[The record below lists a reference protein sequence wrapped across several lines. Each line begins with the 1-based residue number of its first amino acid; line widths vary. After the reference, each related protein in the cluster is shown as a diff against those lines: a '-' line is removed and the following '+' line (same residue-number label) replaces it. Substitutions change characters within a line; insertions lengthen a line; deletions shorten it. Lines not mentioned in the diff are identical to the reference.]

1 MALFGFS
8 DITFNKGTPQRNS
21 PLGALVGDEFKTNTY
36 RYPLDLGNADKGHYM
51 VIYIRQQKDSAYK
64 TDDVLQDSAIQQT
77 GKYTAE
83 SVMSVMNGKPGVA
96 FAGEINSRIN
106 SGLSQL
112 NQATNGVL
120 GGLTST
126 LSKGLS
132 EAVTGI
138 ESGINNL
145 FGDKNVHL
153 SGDSASTQKIIDTS
167 IKKITGGSRRF
178 DALKKTELT
187 SDAIALYMPDTL
199 VYSSQQS
206 YSDLTPGTEIAG
218 QLVQAGADLLSSF
231 NEGNTDWKSAFI
243 KGAKIFADRQA
254 QKLGQTGAL
263 AVYGATGV
271 VTNPMLELI
280 YQSPSFRTFQ
290 FDFMFYPRDER
301 EALETQRIIERLKF
315 HQAPEFSDTFGV
327 GFLIPP
333 SEFDI
338 KFYYAGK
345 ENPNIPQIATCVLTS
360 IDVNYAPQGFS
371 AYEVPNEN
379 FPSLG
384 RTGMPVAI
392 QLTLQFKEVTYLT
405 KEDFKESDGVAKPS
419 LARN

>member
-21 PLGALVGDEFKTNTY
+21 PLGALVSDEFKTNTY

-77 GKYTAE
+77 GKYSTE

-96 FAGEINSRIN
+96 FAGEINSKIN

-126 LSKGLS
+126 ISKGLNG
-132 EAVTGI
+132 AVSGV

-145 FGDKNVHL
+145 FGDKNVQL

-178 DALKKTELT
+178 DALKRTELT

-199 VYSSQQS
+199 VFNSQQM
-206 YSDLTPGTEIAG
+206 YSDLTPGTESVG
-218 QLVQAGADLLSSF
+218 QVVQAMADF
-231 NEGNTDWKSAFI
+231 FKEGSTDFTSAFI
-243 KGAKIFADRQA
+243 KGAKILADKQSQR
-254 QKLGQTGAL
+254 LGQTGTL

-280 YQSPSFRTFQ
+280 YQSPSFRTFD
-290 FDFMFYPRDER
+290 FDFMFYPRDEK
-301 EALETQRIIERLKF
+301 EALESQRIIERLKF

-338 KFYYAGK
+338 KFYYGGR
-345 ENPNIPQIATCVLTS
+345 ENPNIPQIATCVLTA
-360 IDVNYAPQGFS
+360 IDINYAPQGFS

-392 QLTLQFKEVTYLT
+392 QLTLRFKEVTYLT
-405 KEDFKESDGVAKPS
+405 KEDFKESDGIAKPT
-419 LARN
+419 LGRN